1 MAGGSCCAS
10 LQTSREHR
18 GRGPERN
25 EQGRRGGRLA
35 PPQLRRT
42 PPPRAQAEGIL
53 RQRPPHGGDWEGGA
67 VIKYLPLSQRERWRL
82 CEAWTN
88 RRRQASG
95 RLPASHLSPRRNFL
109 GGQKCAYC
117 SLHARISTWPQVC
130 LHHPPPH
137 PQTPWG
143 LSSPLFQG
151 HLRLQSLGFRF
162 RQWSQGSTEDQE
174 QQRETGQSRPGVLF

>member
-1 MAGGSCCAS
+1 MREPLTEPRPLRRPRSGELVAGGSCCAS

-95 RLPASHLSPRRNFL
+95 RPGQTDGDRHLADSLPPTSPL
-109 GGQKCAYC
+109 GGI
-117 SLHARISTWPQVC
+117 SLEDKSVLIAPCMPGSLPGLRYACTT
-130 LHHPPPH
+130 PH
-137 PQTPWG
+137 PIP
-143 LSSPLFQG
+143 
-151 HLRLQSLGFRF
+151 RLHGA
-162 RQWSQGSTEDQE
+162 
-174 QQRETGQSRPGVLF
+174 